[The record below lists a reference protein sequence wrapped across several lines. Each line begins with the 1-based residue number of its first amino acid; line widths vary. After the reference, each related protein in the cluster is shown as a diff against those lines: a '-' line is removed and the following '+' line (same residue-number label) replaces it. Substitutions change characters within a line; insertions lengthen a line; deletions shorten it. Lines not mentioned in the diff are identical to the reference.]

1 MKVAICTPVHGDP
14 KIQYTRSLAAL
25 LIHTARQLPD
35 LELRTVMAQG
45 HLLDARNAVANEA
58 LDWGAD
64 HLLWIDADTQFP
76 AHGLVSLLSHGLSV
90 VGCNCPTRTHP
101 PGPTT
106 FVQQPGGYVA
116 VLTTPE
122 IARARPLQEV
132 SHMGLAFCLISAAAL
147 SKLGTPVFAAKPG
160 HKAGLGE
167 DEYLFERLR
176 AAGEKV
182 FIDHI
187 VSLEIAHVGDFAFS
201 NQIAAHFAT
210 QSATR
215 PKTIIGN

>member
-45 HLLDARNAVANEA
+45 HLINARNAVANEA

-76 AHGLVSLLSHGLSV
+76 AQGLVSLLSHGLSV
-90 VGCNCPTRTHP
+90 VGCNYPTRTHP
-101 PGPTT
+101 PGPTA
-106 FVQQPGGYVA
+106 FIQQPEGYA
-116 VLTTPE
+116 AIFTTPQ
-122 IARARPLQEV
+122 IAEAHPLQEV
-132 SHMGLAFCLISAAAL
+132 SHMGLAFLLISAAAL
-147 SKLGTPVFAAKPG
+147 SKVGTPIFQPKPG
-160 HKAGLGE
+160 HAMFLGE

-176 AAGEKV
+176 AAGETA
-182 FIDHI
+182 FIDQI
-187 VSLEIAHVGDFAFS
+187 LSLEIGHIGDYAYS
-201 NQIAAHFAT
+201 NQIAARFANE
-210 QSATR
+210 QIR
-215 PKTIIGN
+215 PR